1 MGALKRVGGFLAFL
15 LVLAP
20 CIIVGI
26 YAGNLNT
33 SSSLAGWAVGIG
45 IFVIEM
51 SLFVIVGSFKEK
63 KTVRWALVGILAG
76 VVPSIIWIGGPL
88 KTLRPFQAH
97 LADYLAVAS
106 SNNPV
111 TSANEG
117 QPLKGKLIP
126 VDMKTKKIDP
136 VLTDLSEELRPDRPE
151 DVGTVAALWWDDHR
165 IGHYGA
171 SGGGGA
177 YRWECRIM
185 VWDKATGALLRVS
198 QNFQGSEPP
207 GKSNHGVAQWGD
219 KPYTQIKTYLNGLAH
234 Q

>member
-1 MGALKRVGGFLAFL
+1 M
-15 LVLAP
+15 
-20 CIIVGI
+20 
-26 YAGNLNT
+26 NT
-33 SSSLAGWAVGIG
+33 SSSLAGWAVGID

-88 KTLRPFQAH
+88 KTFRPFQAH

-126 VDMKTKKIDP
+126 IDMKTKKIDP
-136 VLTDLSEELRPDRPE
+136 VLTDLSKELRPDRPE
-151 DVGTVAALWWDDHR
+151 DVGTVAALWWADHR

-185 VWDKATGALLRVS
+185 VWDKATGTLLRVS

-219 KPYTQIKTYLNGLAH
+219 KPYTQIKAYLNGLAH
-234 Q
+234 